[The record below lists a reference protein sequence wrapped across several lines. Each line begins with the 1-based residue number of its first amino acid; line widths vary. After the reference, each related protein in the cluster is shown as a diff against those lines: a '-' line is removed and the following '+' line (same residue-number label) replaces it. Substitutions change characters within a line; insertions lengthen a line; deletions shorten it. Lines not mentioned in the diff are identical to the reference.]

1 MTSSLGISNITRRE
15 TWFYSIS
22 AASFNICKK
31 VLSKHVY
38 AKSIEFIILI
48 PGDAW
53 VKLEEQDMWLN
64 DISCSRFGVPDGP
77 QTIEDC
83 LVRCTGSCMAVT
95 HVLSE
100 NPQRRCYKNA
110 NRWQKSLTQN
120 AYCNHYEP
128 SRGDDGKQIEYFTNI
143 HMSHRGYWWRRP
155 WIITDAKSVDSNLYD
170 FGM

>member
-22 AASFNICKK
+22 AASHIWCHSIKTKPWNDIVQYLRK

-38 AKSIEFIILI
+38 VKSIEFILFI

-64 DISCSRFGVPDGP
+64 DISCSGFGEPDAP

-83 LVRCTGSCMAVT
+83 LVRSTGSCMAVT

-110 NRWQKSLTQN
+110 NHWQSLTQN
-120 AYCNHYEP
+120 ACCNHYEP

-143 HMSHRGYWWRRP
+143 HM
-155 WIITDAKSVDSNLYD
+155 V
-170 FGM
+170 